1 MSGFCVFV
9 SHFLSVTTKNY
20 FGLREHLVDIWP
32 ISTGGKLVENQN
44 SLFILPFRKGRKAI
58 KPKKML
64 KSSMIAVIWPTL
76 LQRCYNVASTLL
88 QRCYDVGPRKGKRY
102 QSIFMTEVWYLDII
116 FYSIRTE
123 HYFKKM
129 KRSIYRARK
138 PQTQSPDPTPKPT
151 PKPNTKTQPP
161 NPNPTPKHNP
171 QTQSPN

>member
-1 MSGFCVFV
+1 MRGGKKNESMMSGFCVFV

-58 KPKKML
+58 IPKKML

-88 QRCYDVGPRKGKRY
+88 QRCYDVGPKKGKRY
-102 QSIFMTEVWYLDII
+102 QSIFMKNHRKSVLLSIQKPAITFKNRA
-116 FYSIRTE
+116 FYGMWNSRPVKN
-123 HYFKKM
+123 FDSKL
-129 KRSIYRARK
+129 
-138 PQTQSPDPTPKPT
+138 
-151 PKPNTKTQPP
+151 TKICKFWIQ
-161 NPNPTPKHNP
+161 
-171 QTQSPN
+171 